1 MNGPGLSEAAPRW
14 GPAGFIFALRKAHMK
29 ETQIAAVKGRSSNF
43 ELLRIAAMMMIVF
56 HHYQAHGIQMAL
68 NPAMAGA
75 WLSGRLPHR
84 LITLSFGPGGGVG
97 VGIFFML
104 TGFFMSQSEWKP
116 SWLKPL
122 MAQTLFYS
130 GSLFA
135 VFLAL
140 TALGIYSF
148 PYEIRGGR
156 ERLPC
161 LLKARFPFPPLFGGS
176 LPPTSSCSPSFR
188 A

>member
-1 MNGPGLSEAAPRW
+1 
-14 GPAGFIFALRKAHMK
+14 MK
-29 ETQIAAVKGRSSNF
+29 ETQTAAAKGRSSNF
-43 ELLRIAAMMMIVF
+43 ELLRIAAMLMIVF

-75 WLSGRLPHR
+75 WLSGSLPHR
-84 LITLSFGPGGGVG
+84 LVTLLFEPGGAVG

-104 TGFFMSQSEWKP
+104 TGFFMSQSAWKP
-116 SWLKPL
+116 SRLKPL

-140 TALGIYSF
+140 TALGL
-148 PYEIRGGR
+148 IRSPMKSGGR
-156 ERLPC
+156 GRSPC
-161 LLKARFPFPPLFGGS
+161 LSTARFPFPPLFGGS
-176 LPPTSSCSPSFR
+176 LQPTSSCSPSFR